1 MKLTLSWL
9 KEYLAAGATAEQIA
23 EKLTA
28 IGLEVESFTDQGK
41 SLAPFKIAHVESA
54 EQHPNADRLRVCK
67 VNTGKEIIQVVCG
80 APNAKTGMKAVLA
93 LPGDFIPRDN
103 YTLKKGN
110 IRGQESQGMLCSAS
124 ELGLGDDA
132 AGIIELPADAP
143 IGKSYAATYGLNDA
157 TIEINL
163 TPNRADCAGIYGI
176 ARDLAAAGLGTL
188 QPIAAPKIAE
198 KFASPINVKI
208 DTPHCPQFALR
219 VIRGV
224 KNGPSPAWLQQKL
237 RSVGLRPISALVD
250 ITNFFTIAHAR
261 PMHVFDAKK
270 ITGNL
275 RVYDAAG
282 GEVIAALNDKTYTL
296 PVGATVIGDDT
307 GPLSVAGIVGG
318 LSTGIDEHTTDVIL
332 EVALWH
338 PEQIAKTGRAL
349 QCITDAR
356 YRFER
361 GVDPE
366 FVLPA
371 LDLAT
376 QMILDLCGGE
386 ASQKC
391 VAGKTPVWQRTIA
404 FDPLLV
410 KSLGGVDLPSDKIQM
425 ILQNLGFVCHPE
437 RSEGSQSTERDPSA
451 KGLRMTKVTPPS
463 WRSDINGSA
472 DLVEEIIRIHGLDNV
487 PAASLPMTQL
497 PIGQA
502 LNTAQKRERIARR
515 FLAARRM
522 TENLSFAFTSYPQAN
537 LFGGGAAIDLRL
549 INPISSDLD
558 QLRPSVLPSLLT
570 ALQFNAARAMPDLAL
585 FEIGAQ
591 YAGVKP
597 DDQKTVAAMIHS
609 GASPRHWQQKSAS
622 VDPYAVKGE
631 VLALLAEFGVD
642 TGKLQITASAPA
654 WYHPG
659 QSGAIALGPNV
670 LAYFG
675 ALHPQILAHYDLK
688 MPVVAAEVFLQN
700 LPAAKSKASK
710 ARPLLVLP
718 ELNPLTR
725 DFAFVVDDAVR
736 AADVLRAARDA
747 DKTLIVDAA
756 IFDVFTGGNLG
767 AGKKSL
773 AVQITVQP
781 TAQTL
786 TDAEIEALSQRVIA
800 NVQAACG
807 AVLRG

>member
-9 KEYLAAGATAEQIA
+9 SEYLDTTATAEQIA

-41 SLAPFKIAHVESA
+41 LLAPFKIAHVESA

-163 TPNRADCAGIYGI
+163 TPNRADCAGIYGV

-188 QPIAAPKIAE
+188 KPITAPKITE
-198 KFASPINVKI
+198 KFASPNNVTI

-261 PMHVFDAKK
+261 PMHVFDTKK

-275 RVYDAAG
+275 RVYDAVG
-282 GEVIAALNDKTYTL
+282 GETIAALNDKTYTL
-296 PVGATVIGDDT
+296 PAGATIIADDS
-307 GPLSVAGIVGG
+307 GPISVAGIVGG
-318 LSTGIDEHTTDVIL
+318 ISTSVDENTTDVIL
-332 EVALWH
+332 EIALWN
-338 PEQIAKTGRAL
+338 PEHIAKTGRAIE
-349 QCITDAR
+349 CITDAR

-361 GVDPE
+361 GVDSE

-391 VAGKTPVWQRTIA
+391 VAGKTPAWQRTIA
-404 FDPLLV
+404 FDPARV
-410 KSLGGVDLPSDKIQM
+410 KTLGGVDLPSDKIQT
-425 ILQNLGFVCHPE
+425 ILRNLGFAAN
-437 RSEGSQSTERDPSA
+437 GA
-451 KGLRMTKVTPPS
+451 AWTPPS
-463 WRSDINGSA
+463 WRGDINGSA

-502 LNTAQKRERIARR
+502 LNAAQKRERIARR
-515 FLAARRM
+515 FLAARGM
-522 TENLSFAFTSYPQAN
+522 TENLSFAFTSYAQAN

-591 YAGVKP
+591 YMGVKP

-609 GASPRHWQQKSAS
+609 GASPRHWQQKSAA
-622 VDPYAVKGE
+622 VDAYLAKGE
-631 VLALLAEFGVD
+631 VLVLLAEFGVD
-642 TGKLQITASAPA
+642 TGKLQITATAPA

-675 ALHPQILAHYDLK
+675 GLHPQILAHYDLK

-700 LPAAKSKASK
+700 LPAAKTKASK

-736 AADVLRAARDA
+736 AADVLRAAREA

-773 AVQITVQP
+773 AVQITLQP

-786 TDAEIEALSQRVIA
+786 TDAEIESLSQRVIA
-800 NVQAACG
+800 NVQTACG

>member
-9 KEYLAAGATAEQIA
+9 KEYLDTTATAEQIA

-28 IGLEVESFTDQGK
+28 IGLEVESFVDQGK
-41 SLAPFKIAHVESA
+41 LLAPFKIAYVESA
-54 EQHPNADRLRVCK
+54 EQHSNADRLRVCK

-143 IGKSYAATYGLNDA
+143 VGKSYAETYALNDA
-157 TIEINL
+157 VIEINL
-163 TPNRADCAGIYGI
+163 TPNRADCAGIYGV

-188 QPIAAPKIAE
+188 KPITAPKITE
-198 KFASPINVKI
+198 KFVSPISVKI
-208 DTPHCPQFALR
+208 ESSHCPQFALR

-224 KNGPSPAWLQQKL
+224 KNGPSPEWLQQKL
-237 RSVGLRPISALVD
+237 RAVGLRPISALID
-250 ITNFFTIAHAR
+250 ITNFFTIAHSR

-275 RVYDAAG
+275 RVYDETG
-282 GEVIAALNDKTYTL
+282 GETIAALNDKTYTL
-296 PVGATVIGDDT
+296 PAGATVIGDDS
-307 GPLSVAGIVGG
+307 GVLSVAGIVGG
-318 LSTGIDEHTTDVIL
+318 SSTGVDEHTTDVVL
-332 EVALWH
+332 EVALWN
-338 PEQIAKTGRAL
+338 PEQIAKTGRAIE
-349 QCITDAR
+349 CITDAR

-386 ASQKC
+386 SSSA
-391 VAGKTPVWQRTIA
+391 VVVGKTPTWQRSIA
-404 FDPLLV
+404 FDPARV
-410 KSLGGVDLPSDKIQM
+410 KTLGGVDLPDEKIQT
-425 ILQNLGFVCHPE
+425 ILKKLGFTAN
-437 RSEGSQSTERDPSA
+437 GA
-451 KGLRMTKVTPPS
+451 AWTPPS
-463 WRSDINGSA
+463 WRGDVNGSA

-487 PAASLPMTQL
+487 PAASLPITQL

-502 LNTAQKRERIARR
+502 LNAAQKRERIARR
-515 FLAARRM
+515 FLSARGM
-522 TENLSFAFTSYPQAN
+522 TENLSFAFTSTAQAQ
-537 LFGGGAAIDLRL
+537 LFGGANDHLTL
-549 INPISSDLD
+549 QNPISSDLN

-570 ALQFNAARAMPDLAL
+570 ALQFNAARAMPDLSL

-591 YAGVKP
+591 YAGVKS
-597 DDQKTVAAMIHS
+597 DDQKTVVAMIHS
-609 GASPRHWQQKSAS
+609 GASPRHWQQKSAA
-622 VDPYAVKGE
+622 VDAYLAKGE

-642 TGKLQITASAPA
+642 TGKLQITTSAPA

-659 QSGAIALGPNV
+659 QSGAIGLGPNV

-675 ALHPQILAHYDLK
+675 ALHPKILAHYDLK
-688 MPVVAAEVFLQN
+688 MPVVAAEIFLQN
-700 LPAAKSKASK
+700 LPNAKTKASK
-710 ARPLLVLP
+710 AKSLLVLP

-725 DFAFVVDDAVR
+725 DFAFVVDDGVR
-736 AADVLRAARDA
+736 AADVLRAAREA
-747 DKTLIVDAA
+747 DKTLITDAQ

-773 AVQITVQP
+773 AVQITLQP

-786 TDAEIEALSQRVIA
+786 TDAEIEAVAQRVIA
-800 NVQAACG
+800 NVQGACG